1 MSHRQF
7 KMGSM
12 DTNNRIERLERI
24 CRMQQALLDHQLH
37 VINQLL
43 SHADLGGGTQMLD
56 DQDWH
61 ALTAEV
67 RAL

>member
-1 MSHRQF
+1 
-7 KMGSM
+7 MGRM
-12 DTNNRIERLERI
+12 DTNDRIDRLERI
-24 CRMQQALLDHQLH
+24 CRMQQALLDHQLQ

-43 SHADLGGGTQMLD
+43 CRTGLGGGTHMLD
-56 DQDWH
+56 DQYWH